1 MESEAEPGDSDTAA
15 NQRFIT
21 QPSSLLPSGDSHHL
35 YRHSQGGEPWWDS
48 FCIRLCVCVCLSPTN
63 TIILSWFLLLPHR
76 LINHSWEQRG
86 VSIDKTNIALGEKTL
101 PVDILSHLIHP
112 SFKFHTKLNLCHC
125 LTRLYHPQL
134 KQTCVTTVF
143 FFPQHRLNI
152 VLNCELF
159 DKD

>member
-1 MESEAEPGDSDTAA
+1 MQDQSWGWEWKV
-15 NQRFIT
+15 R
-21 QPSSLLPSGDSHHL
+21 L
-35 YRHSQGGEPWWDS
+35 SQGIQTQQPIKDLS
-48 FCIRLCVCVCLSPTN
+48 PSRPAFCHLEIHTISIDTPREESHDGILSVSGCVCVCVCLSPTN

-86 VSIDKTNIALGEKTL
+86 VSIDKTNTALGEKTL

-143 FFPQHRLNI
+143 FFPST
-152 VLNCELF
+152 
-159 DKD
+159 D